1 LIRPDFCRY
10 LPSFSGGKKMKV
22 LKYSPLLLLL
32 LSGLFLVGCYTSLA
46 TRSHGDKYPDNG
58 SYSNDNYNDNNDSY
72 SSQDTSYND
81 DQGDQNI
88 DNGPYPYY
96 GRFYSH
102 YYPSVAIGFGVG
114 HFYDPFYWDPF
125 FYDGWCA
132 PYFYA
137 YDPFF
142 YYPYWG
148 IAFGG
153 GFHHGHGW
161 NDAGYY
167 KTRSRDGFALRN
179 TGSRGS
185 SYGVRGTLTRG
196 AGIYSRNSDRTRLVN
211 NGIITTRNPI
221 DRSNLTTRN
230 RNATVNP
237 RSNAPNLRNRNDV
250 VNPRSNAP
258 NVRNRN
264 NVSPPRS
271 YAPNIRNRND
281 VGRNRQGPIV
291 RDNRNGNGNYSRGNR
306 PPQRTYNSPP
316 QRNSSPTHSGN
327 GSNRSNG
334 SSNRG
339 GGSGRSSGG
348 GHSRR

>member
-1 LIRPDFCRY
+1 M
-10 LPSFSGGKKMKV
+10 KM

-32 LSGLFLVGCYTSLA
+32 LSGLFLAGCYTNLA
-46 TRSHGDKYPDNG
+46 TRGSGDKYPENG
-58 SYSNDNYNDNNDSY
+58 SYNDDNYNNDSY
-72 SSQDTSYND
+72 ASQDTSYND
-81 DQGDQNI
+81 DQGDINI

-96 GRFYSH
+96 GRFYSN

-114 HFYDPFYWDPF
+114 NYYDPFYWDPF

-132 PYFYA
+132 PYYFA
-137 YDPFF
+137 YNPFF

-148 IAFGG
+148 IGFGG

-161 NDAGYY
+161 YNSGFN
-167 KTRSRDGFALRN
+167 KTRTRDAFTLRN
-179 TGSRGS
+179 SGFRNS

-211 NGIITTRNPI
+211 SNSRTTTRTII
-221 DRSNLTTRN
+221 DKTNITARN

-237 RSNAPNLRNRNDV
+237 RSNV
-250 VNPRSNAP
+250 P

-264 NVSPPRS
+264 YVVTPKSQ
-271 YAPNIRNRND
+271 APNIRNRNE
-281 VGRNRQGPIV
+281 VGRNRQYPIV
-291 RDNRNGNGNYSRGNR
+291 RDNRNGNRTNSRGNR
-306 PPQRTYNSPP
+306 PPQRTYNPAP
-316 QRNSSPTHSGN
+316 QRNSSPSHNGN

-348 GHSRR
+348 HSRR